1 MAPFKD
7 KHHPSTLSDVGT
19 IPEGPAGVVLE
30 EWRAMRHFHAL
41 TRDRGLHVGSGSR
54 AAFPNALA
62 PRSLYQLPSY
72 CTAQLGR
79 GGQSRLCAP
88 AFNFDGSP
96 QHN

>member
-7 KHHPSTLSDVGT
+7 KDPPSTLSNVGT
-19 IPEGPAGVVLE
+19 NPVGPAGVVLE

-62 PRSLYQLPSY
+62 PRSLY
-72 CTAQLGR
+72 LG
-79 GGQSRLCAP
+79 
-88 AFNFDGSP
+88 
-96 QHN
+96 